1 MLAPGSGGRRYS
13 GERGRQGAS
22 GRWASQGCV
31 VPGAHLPSAGPG
43 LSWALSGW
51 QARGEE
57 GRLLPGRRFGRAA
70 LTTPAAPRPGV
81 WQVLQGAVRGP
92 PQ

>member
-1 MLAPGSGGRRYS
+1 MGSGGARARL
-13 GERGRQGAS
+13 G
-22 GRWASQGCV
+22 
-31 VPGAHLPSAGPG
+31 AGPRRG
-43 LSWALSGW
+43 AWSRGHTCRLLAP
-51 QARGEE
+51 ARAGHCPGGRGCGEE

-70 LTTPAAPRPGV
+70 LTTSAAPRPGV